1 MPSEV
6 RQTLT
11 RTAVVGAPANTS
23 GATDTP
29 VPTGAAALPAG
40 ARNVLI
46 GLGAS
51 VVGILAIW
59 FIIRKTKFGKSRD
72 RMNPED
78 WQPTMEEDNRDFDP
92 SRIRRQSAASSFHSG
107 GGAREDIFA
116 TSDHGHGSH
125 SPAAYPERD
134 FTAGASAPI
143 GVYADLARGE
153 SPTQSVYEQQYVP
166 TSNHHAGSYDYH
178 TEGQRY

>member
-1 MPSEV
+1 M
-6 RQTLT
+6 TH
-11 RTAVVGAPANTS
+11 TAIVGAPANTS
-23 GATDTP
+23 AASDTP
-29 VPTGAAALPAG
+29 VVFGAAALPTG
-40 ARNVLI
+40 ARNVII
-46 GLGAS
+46 GIGAS
-51 VVGILAIW
+51 ILGILIIW

-72 RMNPED
+72 RLNPED
-78 WQPTMEEDNRDFDP
+78 WQPTMEQDNRDFDP

-107 GGAREDIFA
+107 GGARDDIFA
-116 TSDHGHGSH
+116 VSDHGHGGRQ
-125 SPAAYPERD
+125 SPTAYPERD

-166 TSNHHAGSYDYH
+166 TSNHQAGAYDYH